1 MIFKTGIFP
10 GVKLDVPVTNIIIL
24 SMYSIITSDVYF
36 ILKMTGEKRAPP
48 PIRRND
54 RSDNPD
60 DAADESP
67 DDTVEA
73 HESWDDKTSSTLF
86 CL

>member
-1 MIFKTGIFP
+1 MEFA
-10 GVKLDVPVTNIIIL
+10 LL
-24 SMYSIITSDVYF
+24 
-36 ILKMTGEKRAPP
+36 LAP
-48 PIRRND
+48 RRND

-67 DDTVEA
+67 DDTVDA
-73 HESWDDKTSSTLF
+73 HESWDDRTSSTLF